1 MSDQFLQ
8 HLRNRRVNSISRRFW
23 HELFYDRIEVV
34 SLSTCSWAVSTD
46 YPYGCNSETDV
57 SRGAL
62 AGKGDDIVRDGDFS
76 TIGVGE

>member
-1 MSDQFLQ
+1 MTPDVPIAQTETYRLSPPPKPEFASDCD
-8 HLRNRRVNSISRRFW
+8 
-23 HELFYDRIEVV
+23 E
-34 SLSTCSWAVSTD
+34 
-46 YPYGCNSETDV
+46 CNSETDV